1 MHKFERRRLRV
12 VSIFAKQTCFVG
24 KKVTSRLHF
33 DEGLILARQWTLTSM
48 MRKPVVHRY
57 MTTQID
63 AKTSDRE
70 SLVTE
75 LAAKLVP
82 RNAFALAA

>member
-1 MHKFERRRLRV
+1 MFINALQLHR
-12 VSIFAKQTCFVG
+12 SCFA
-24 KKVTSRLHF
+24 
-33 DEGLILARQWTLTSM
+33 GLILARQWTLTSM

-63 AKTSDRE
+63 ANTSDRE
-70 SLVTE
+70 SLVAE
-75 LAAKLVP
+75 LAAKLLP